1 MQTVS
6 TSYKLMILFM
16 LQNAEKPLSNSFI
29 LDYILEQ
36 ENNDYFRLQEAV
48 SDLEEGGLIDKNVIG
63 NRSYYQITESG
74 SETLSY
80 MQPDLPDSVR
90 KNILNHLK
98 MHHQELRHEILTP
111 ADLYPTGQGTACTVR
126 CRIIEDGTQLLDIS
140 LTMPSKEA
148 ALAVCRS
155 WPMKSQ
161 TIYEKLM
168 EELL

>member
-63 NRSYYQITESG
+63 NRSY
-74 SETLSY
+74 
-80 MQPDLPDSVR
+80 
-90 KNILNHLK
+90 
-98 MHHQELRHEILTP
+98 
-111 ADLYPTGQGTACTVR
+111 
-126 CRIIEDGTQLLDIS
+126 
-140 LTMPSKEA
+140 
-148 ALAVCRS
+148 
-155 WPMKSQ
+155 
-161 TIYEKLM
+161 
-168 EELL
+168 